1 MRERSEFLTDRE
13 IFVLDHHPAMSYKTI
28 GEELG
33 ISQERVRQLKVYAER
48 KIRDE
53 KRREQAAAR
62 GQLPVTLTLRRKDLW
77 VIIRGLQAHQANLL
91 RPMADQRRNKE
102 NMEEDPDYQLA
113 EKLVQNLREILKTC

>member
-1 MRERSEFLTDRE
+1 MRERNEFLTERE
-13 IFVLDHHPAMSYKTI
+13 IFVLDHHPAMSYKAI

-62 GQLPVTLTLRRKDLW
+62 GQVPVTLTLHRKDLW
-77 VIIRGLQAHQANLL
+77 VIIRGLQALQSVLL
-91 RPMADQRRNKE
+91 RPMIDQRRNKE
-102 NMEEDPDYQLA
+102 TLEEDPDYQLA
-113 EKLVQNLREILKTC
+113 EKLIQDLMEILKQ

>member
-1 MRERSEFLTDRE
+1 MRELSEFLTDRE
-13 IFVLDHHPAMSYKTI
+13 IFVLEHHPSMSYKTI

-53 KRREQAAAR
+53 KRREQAEAR

-77 VIIRGLQAHQANLL
+77 VIIRGLEAHQVELL
-91 RPMADQRRNKE
+91 RPKADQRRNKE
-102 NMEEDPDYQLA
+102 TLEEDPDYQLA
-113 EKLVQNLREILKTC
+113 EKLIQDIREILKG

>member
-13 IFVLDHHPAMSYKTI
+13 IFVLDHHPTMSYRAI

-33 ISQERVRQLKVYAER
+33 VSPERVRQLKVYAER

-53 KRREQAAAR
+53 KRREQTAAR

-77 VIIRGLQAHQANLL
+77 VIIRGLEAHQSELL
-91 RPMADQRRNKE
+91 RPWADQRRNKE
-102 NMEEDPDYQLA
+102 NLEEDPDYHLA
-113 EKLVQNLREILKTC
+113 ENLIQNLREILKG